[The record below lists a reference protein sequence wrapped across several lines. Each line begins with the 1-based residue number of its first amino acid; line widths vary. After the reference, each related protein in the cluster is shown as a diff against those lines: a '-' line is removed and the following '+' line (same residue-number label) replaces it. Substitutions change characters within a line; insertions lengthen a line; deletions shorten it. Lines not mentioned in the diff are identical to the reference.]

1 MLAVSLCSALA
12 SSFAASLS
20 SEASAKDGPNILL
33 ILTDDQGW
41 PTLGCY
47 GSKKVPTPNLDRLAG
62 EGARFTDA
70 YVMSQCT
77 PTRAALLTGQHTA
90 RNGMWHVIPWYG
102 SPWARLSEPAYRE
115 QLPRDMPNLP
125 KSLREAGY
133 ATGMAGKWHLTTGA
147 DGDYVQ
153 LKAGEA
159 FGFDF
164 VAQRGPGSQNEGD
177 KWVDHLT
184 DQTIQ
189 FMREHR
195 GKPWFFYL
203 AHHTLHGVVSAP
215 AELIQK
221 HRDAGAPETGTFNAT
236 YLAAIEHM
244 DRSIG
249 RLMAELDETQQREN
263 TLIVFL
269 SDNGGVDTVY
279 SPPGLIGDPTDG
291 SVPLKVKLEEFD
303 NAPLRAGKGSAY
315 EGGIRVPCIVRW
327 PAQVKAG
334 QVIETPVH
342 VTDWMPTFL
351 AAAHANA
358 SANHTLDGLNLLPL
372 LQGGSFPQR
381 PLYFYMPF
389 YELRWCVTPCAVIR
403 EGDWKLIEYFGDWF
417 DDEPRYHAGHKLE
430 LFNLR
435 TDLGETRNLAD
446 TENERAKALQFKLH
460 TWMKSIPAPI
470 PGENPHFDAKRMLEE
485 TKVKQTWNR

>member
-1 MLAVSLCSALA
+1 MKSLLVTLA
-12 SSFAASLS
+12 SIFVSASAFAAR
-20 SEASAKDGPNILL
+20 PNILL

-47 GSKKVPTPNLDRLAG
+47 GSKKVPTPNLDRLAS

-102 SPWARLSEPAYRE
+102 SPWARLTEPAYRE
-115 QLPRDMPNLP
+115 QLPREMPNLP
-125 KSLREAGY
+125 KSLKAAGY
-133 ATGMAGKWHLTTGA
+133 QTGMAGKWHLTTGA
-147 DGDYVQ
+147 EGDYVQ

-164 VAQRGPGSQNEGD
+164 VAPRGPGSQNEGD

-189 FMREHR
+189 FIRGHRE
-195 GKPWFFYL
+195 KPWFFYL

-215 AELIQK
+215 ADLIQK
-221 HRDAGAPETGTFNAT
+221 HRDAGAPETGMFNAT

-244 DRSIG
+244 DNSVG
-249 RLMAELDETQQREN
+249 RLMAALDEMQQREN
-263 TLIVFL
+263 TLVVFL
-269 SDNGGVDTVY
+269 SDNGGVDTIY
-279 SPPGLIGDPTDG
+279 NLPEKTDG
-291 SVPLKVKLEEFD
+291 SESLTVKAQEFD

-327 PAQVKAG
+327 PAQVEAG

-342 VTDWMPTFL
+342 VTDWMPTL
-351 AAAHANA
+351 LEAANA
-358 SANHTLDGLNLLPL
+358 AVPTNHTLDGMNLLPL
-372 LQGGSFPQR
+372 VQGGSIPER

-403 EGDWKLIEYFGDWF
+403 EGDWKLIESFGDWF
-417 DDEPRYHAGHKLE
+417 DDEPRYRTGHQLE

-435 TDLGETRNLAD
+435 DDLGETRNLAGS
-446 TENERAKALQFKLH
+446 EPERAQAMQAKLRA
-460 TWMKSIPAPI
+460 WMKTIPAPV

-485 TKVKQTWNR
+485 TKVKQAWNR